1 MFNVQLNYNYNK
13 ALDPESWDGS
23 FCVVS
28 LHRLMEHLASD
39 VQNIK
44 ESLTRMWRYILDKS
58 IENDK
63 ANKVKDLEG
72 IGKANEP
79 GCSTMQELLE
89 MGHTD
94 GIYHIQGAKYVKY
107 NGPHLTAH
115 HHHFAWCCKAN
126 DKTNPPRLETKKG
139 EFYSHTFKCL
149 NCKGDHQADSNEY
162 SFWKHHFNKE
172 WHTKEYSKLWETR
185 KNLTCS
191 VVNVMGQS
199 P

>member
-1 MFNVQLNYNYNK
+1 
-13 ALDPESWDGS
+13 
-23 FCVVS
+23 
-28 LHRLMEHLASD
+28 
-39 VQNIK
+39 
-44 ESLTRMWRYILDKS
+44 
-58 IENDK
+58 
-63 ANKVKDLEG
+63 
-72 IGKANEP
+72 
-79 GCSTMQELLE
+79 MQELLE

-139 EFYSHTFKCL
+139 ELYSHTFKCL

-185 KNLTCS
+185 KNLTCLAMITFIREPDMMNNYLIVTMFIIIRLSSFHFFFRKDVINHRDILLTSFFNNGDIFWLTNIYSDSSHS
-191 VVNVMGQS
+191 VIKYLKDTEFNIQNLLVITGDFNI
-199 P
+199 